1 MAQDLKR
8 KDIPI
13 SSMANKSVVVPQNF
27 GTALSDVMKS
37 HTGRHWRTLI
47 TAMGEQKIPATALT
61 EIKQYAP
68 EFMQLLENDDVTLA
82 ELVLLQQYAK
92 AIKEG
97 DTKAATFL
105 RDTAG
110 MAPIK
115 EVSMSVEQK
124 GLQSLSDEELRTLL
138 DAIMDVQ
145 VPDDSN
151 EPTESVETSPSDD
164 AADSV
169 AYGLKY
175 FVDAQGETDND

>member
-1 MAQDLKR
+1 MTQDLKR
-8 KDIPI
+8 KDIPVG
-13 SSMANKSVVVPQNF
+13 SMAASKTVVMPQNF

-47 TAMGEQKIPATALT
+47 TAMGEQKIPPSALT

-68 EFMQLLENDDVTLA
+68 EFAALIANDDVTLA
-82 ELVLLQQYAK
+82 DLVLLQQYAK

-145 VPDDSN
+145 M
-151 EPTESVETSPSDD
+151 PTESVEESVEANPHDD
-164 AADSV
+164 QADSV

-175 FVDAQGETDND
+175 FADTQGETDND

>member
-1 MAQDLKR
+1 M
-8 KDIPI
+8 
-13 SSMANKSVVVPQNF
+13 
-27 GTALSDVMKS
+27 
-37 HTGRHWRTLI
+37 
-47 TAMGEQKIPATALT
+47 
-61 EIKQYAP
+61 
-68 EFMQLLENDDVTLA
+68 TLA
-82 ELVLLQQYAK
+82 DLVLLQQYAK

-145 VPDDSN
+145 VPDDS
-151 EPTESVETSPSDD
+151 TESVESNPHDD
-164 AADSV
+164 QADSI
-169 AYGLKY
+169 AYGLSYLAKAT
-175 FVDAQGETDND
+175 VETTEENDD

>member
-1 MAQDLKR
+1 MTQDLKR
-8 KDIPI
+8 KDIPVG
-13 SSMANKSVVVPQNF
+13 SMAASKTVAVPENF
-27 GTALSDVMKS
+27 GTALTDVMKS
-37 HTGRHWRTLI
+37 HTGRHWRSLI
-47 TAMGEQKIPATALT
+47 TAMGEQKIPAAALT

-145 VPDDSN
+145 G
-151 EPTESVETSPSDD
+151 EAESVEIDPHDD
-164 AADSV
+164 QADSV
-169 AYGLKY
+169 AYGLSYLAKTT
-175 FVDAQGETDND
+175 EENDD

>member
-1 MAQDLKR
+1 MVQEAKR

-13 SSMANKSVVVPQNF
+13 SSSANKTVVVPQNF
-27 GTALSDVMKS
+27 GSALSEVMKS
-37 HTGRHWRTLI
+37 HTSRHWRTLI
-47 TAMGEQKIPATALT
+47 TAMGEQKIPPSALT

-68 EFMQLLENDDVTLA
+68 EFAELIANDDVTLA

-138 DAIMDVQ
+138 NAIMDVQ
-145 VPDDSN
+145 IVP
-151 EPTESVETSPSDD
+151 ETDPHDD

-169 AYGLKY
+169 AYGLSYLAKTT
-175 FVDAQGETDND
+175 EENDD

>member
-1 MAQDLKR
+1 MTQDLKR
-8 KDIPI
+8 KDIPVG
-13 SSMANKSVVVPQNF
+13 SMAANKTVAVPANF
-27 GTALSDVMKS
+27 GSALTDVMKS
-37 HTGRHWRTLI
+37 HTSRHWRSLI
-47 TAMGEQKIPATALT
+47 TAMGEQKIPASALT

-138 DAIMDVQ
+138 NAIMDVQ
-145 VPDDSN
+145 G
-151 EPTESVETSPSDD
+151 EAESVETSPSDD

-169 AYGLKY
+169 AYGLSY
-175 FVDAQGETDND
+175 LADMTTEENDD